1 MIAGGGE
8 VQLFE
13 REVRGLQAIVMTR
26 DAVLIEK
33 RALFGGV

>member
-1 MIAGGGE
+1 MIADGRE
-8 VQLFE
+8 VQLLE

-33 RALFGGV
+33 RALIGGV